1 VQASTL
7 GRLIFGGGVLVGAGV
22 LAALGGAV
30 FAWSGLFD
38 VAATTKHSWPVEW
51 LLHYVMQRSVALH
64 APLLAAPNLTDPV
77 LILRGA
83 THFASGCAPCHGA
96 PGELASPIAQQ
107 MTPVPPGLYSAD
119 RDFTPSQLFWIVKN
133 GVKMT
138 AMPAWPAQQQT
149 DEIWAMVAFLEQLPH
164 LNTAAFAGLAGQP
177 ENAVFL
183 PGSPPASAV
192 GPTVFNPGDCA
203 RCHGADGEGRNGAF
217 PVLAGMSAVR
227 IEQALQDYRDGSRPS
242 GFMQPVAATMSD
254 AQIKAA
260 AQYYAGLPKAAAP

>member
-1 VQASTL
+1 MRTPGL
-7 GRLIFGGGVLVGAGV
+7 GRFAFAVVVLTSAGILAGVGGGL
-22 LAALGGAV
+22 

-38 VAATTKHSWPVEW
+38 VAATSKHSWPVEW
-51 LLHYVMQRSVALH
+51 LLHYVMGRSVALH
-64 APLLAAPNLTDPV
+64 APVLALPNLDDPA

-138 AMPAWPAQQQT
+138 AMPAWPAQQRT

-164 LNTAAFAGLAGQP
+164 LNTASFTKLSGSQAAATL
-177 ENAVFL
+177 L
-183 PGSPPASAV
+183 PGAVPSADGFDV
-192 GPTVFNPGDCA
+192 ANCA
-203 RCHGADGEGRNGAF
+203 RCHGADGQGQSGAF
-217 PVLAGMSAVR
+217 PPIAGESATT
-227 IEQALQDYRDGSRPS
+227 IAQALHNYRDGGLQS
-242 GFMQPVAATMSD
+242 GFMQPIAATMSD
-254 AQIKAA
+254 AAIDSAA
-260 AQYYAGLPKAAAP
+260 RYYAGLTGTNSP